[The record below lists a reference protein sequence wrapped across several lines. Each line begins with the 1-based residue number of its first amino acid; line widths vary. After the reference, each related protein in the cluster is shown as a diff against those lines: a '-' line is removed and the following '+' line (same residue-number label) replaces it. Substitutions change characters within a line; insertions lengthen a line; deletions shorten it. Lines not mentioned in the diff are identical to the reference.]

1 MIRIKLVLA
10 VVGAIV
16 GMLMARDV
24 SLRSAREIEA
34 YESWQGSLVDE

>member
-24 SLRSAREIEA
+24 SLRSAREMET
-34 YESWQGSLVDE
+34 YESWQGPYEDE